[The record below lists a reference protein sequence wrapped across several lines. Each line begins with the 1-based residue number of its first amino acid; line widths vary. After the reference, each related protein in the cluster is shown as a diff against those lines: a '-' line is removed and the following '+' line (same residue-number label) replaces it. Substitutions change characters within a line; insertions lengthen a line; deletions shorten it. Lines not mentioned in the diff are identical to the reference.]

1 MLFQDGYGTDPAC
14 TGKVGDRSALG
25 GGGKELGVEFGLLGS
40 LQVRGTLGGISPRPS
55 RQSVLLVTLLS
66 RANSPVS
73 IGELVEAA
81 WGEHPPAA
89 ENAAVHTTISR
100 LRQMLSVSVDPAGYD
115 RIVTDTMGYSI
126 RVLDGEL
133 DASVFRGLVAEGRAS
148 LESGRG
154 AEAVVTLER
163 ALDLWRGSTAAS
175 GMSGWFV
182 ESLRAPLDDLRLSAT
197 EDLAR
202 ARLMIGQA
210 DAVAEELRG
219 LVNRHP
225 FRERLWEHLMLALY
239 RTGRQSEALDAF
251 HEARR
256 TLVDQLG
263 IEPGPEL
270 CGLYRRILDNDA
282 ALLDV
287 STADSA
293 APVTTRSVPRQL
305 PADVVNFV
313 GRERELD
320 RLDILTSGRA
330 AADDGGPMAF
340 VVDGGAGIG
349 KTALAVRWAHRARGR
364 FEDGDLYVNLH
375 GFDATGAPTDP
386 FEALDQLLRALHISP
401 QEIPRGLEERAALY
415 RTALADRRMIV
426 VLDNAADAEQV
437 RPLLPGSS
445 SCAVIVTSRKRLSGL
460 VAREGAVRLTL
471 GELGS
476 DDAAALVRRISGP
489 ARSDVSG
496 EPLDTLIGL
505 CCRIPLAL
513 RVAAERLTLRR
524 HGTLADLVDEIGS
537 RQSALSTLTLPEDST
552 SSVRTVFSW
561 SYSMLGPASR
571 RMFRLLGLFPG
582 GHTSVPA
589 AAALAGVSVGE
600 ALDLLESLVSV
611 HLLEEVADRRY
622 RLHDLLR
629 DYAREQAELEPADTD
644 PDRALA
650 RLAGWYLSTAR
661 NAAMA
666 ILPPS
671 RPRRAVPVRQEP
683 GIEPVTF
690 GSYRQALD
698 WCEAERVTL
707 IAVAE
712 YCVRHELHDLAS
724 QLPAALWGFFQVR
737 GYTGDWITTHQRALG
752 SAKAMGPAVEAP
764 TLCNLG
770 TAYVEAYQFDRAI
783 EYHQSALAVAT
794 EAGDAWLVNVSTA
807 NLGEGYRRA
816 GRYEL
821 ARTYFEKA
829 LALTEEGGDSWLN
842 AFLLTSLA
850 TVSSAMG
857 EHDEAIGIYHRT
869 LVIHR
874 EHGDHYQEARC
885 LQGLGD
891 AYRSSANP
899 RDAKDCYLRALVL
912 CQEMGNGLDTARIT
926 YSLAE
931 IELEL
936 GQPAEAEAHFK
947 AADEIAG
954 QLEDSHRALLRV
966 RFREHRDQPDSGD
979 AQDSHD

>member
-1 MLFQDGYGTDPAC
+1 L
-14 TGKVGDRSALG
+14 
-25 GGGKELGVEFGLLGS
+25 EFGLLGS

-55 RQSVLLVTLLS
+55 RQAVLLLTLLS

-148 LESGRG
+148 LENGRG

-210 DAVAEELRG
+210 GAVAEELRG
-219 LVNRHP
+219 LVTRHP

-287 STADSA
+287 STADPGA
-293 APVTTRSVPRQL
+293 AVITRAVPRQL

-320 RLDILTSGRA
+320 RLDALA
-330 AADDGGPMAF
+330 AADGGGPMAF
-340 VVDGGAGIG
+340 VVDGGAGMG

-537 RQSALSTLTLPEDST
+537 RQSALSTLTLPEDAT

-582 GHTSVPA
+582 GHTGVPA

-629 DYAREQAELEPADTD
+629 DYAREQAELEPADTE
-644 PDRALA
+644 PDRALT

-661 NAAMA
+661 NAVLRL
-666 ILPPS
+666 LPPS
-671 RPRRAVPVRQEP
+671 RPRKAVPVRQEP

-698 WCEAERVTL
+698 WCETERVTL
-707 IAVAE
+707 IAVADH
-712 YCVRHELHDLAS
+712 CARHEVHDLAS

-752 SAKAMGPAVEAP
+752 SARAMGPAVEAP

-770 TAYVEAYQFDRAI
+770 TAYLEAYQLDRAA
-783 EYHQSALAVAT
+783 EYHRRALALGT
-794 EAGDAWLVNVSTA
+794 ELGDVWVVGVSTA
-807 NLGEGYRRA
+807 NLGEGSRRA

-821 ARTYFEKA
+821 ARTYFEQA
-829 LALTEEGGDSWLN
+829 LALGEENGNPWLY
-842 AFLLTSLA
+842 AFSLASLA
-850 TVSSAMG
+850 TVASAMG
-857 EHDEAIGIYHRT
+857 EHDEAIEMYHRT
-869 LVIHR
+869 LVLHR

-891 AYRSSANP
+891 AYRSAANP
-899 RDAKDCYLRALVL
+899 REAKDSYLRALVL

-936 GQPAEAEAHFK
+936 GQDAEAEAHFK

-954 QLEDSHRALLRV
+954 QLEDSHRALLRD
-966 RFREHRDQPDSGD
+966 RFREHRDQPGPGDAGASGD
-979 AQDSHD
+979 SQDLPG

>member
-1 MLFQDGYGTDPAC
+1 M
-14 TGKVGDRSALG
+14 
-25 GGGKELGVEFGLLGS
+25 EFGLLGS

-133 DASVFRGLVAEGRAS
+133 DASVFRGLVAEGRAA
-148 LESGRG
+148 LDGGRG

-182 ESLRAPLDDLRLSAT
+182 ESLRGPLDDLRLSAT

-219 LVNRHP
+219 LVTRHP

-239 RTGRQSEALDAF
+239 RTGRQSDALDTF
-251 HEARR
+251 REARR
-256 TLVDQLG
+256 TLIDQLG

-270 CGLYRRILDNDA
+270 CGLYRRILDNDP

-287 STADSA
+287 ATTDPGAVV
-293 APVTTRSVPRQL
+293 VTRAEPRQL

-313 GRERELD
+313 GREQELQ
-320 RLDILTSGRA
+320 RLDALTAGRD
-330 AADDGGPMAF
+330 AADGGGPMVF

-364 FEDGDLYVNLH
+364 FDGGDLYVNLH
-375 GFDATGAPTDP
+375 GFDATGSPTDP
-386 FEALDQLLRALHISP
+386 FEALDQLLRALHITPS
-401 QEIPRGLEERAALY
+401 EIPRGLEERAALY
-415 RTALADRRMIV
+415 RTVLSDRRLIV

-460 VAREGAVRLTL
+460 VAREGAVRLTV
-471 GELGS
+471 GSLGS
-476 DDAAALVRRISGP
+476 DDAAALIRRISGP
-489 ARSDVSG
+489 GRSDVSG
-496 EPLDTLIGL
+496 EALDTLIGL

-513 RVAAERLTLRR
+513 RVAAERLTLRQ

-537 RQSALSTLTLPEDST
+537 RQSALSTLTLPEDAT

-582 GHTSVPA
+582 EHTSVPA
-589 AAALAGVSVGE
+589 AAALAGVSVAD
-600 ALDLLESLVSV
+600 ALDLLESLVSM

-629 DYAREQAELEPADTD
+629 DYARERAELEAEDTG
-644 PDRALA
+644 PDRALT
-650 RLAGWYLSTAR
+650 RLAGWYLCTAR
-661 NAAMA
+661 NATVV

-671 RPRRAVPVRQEP
+671 RPRRAVPVQQEP

-698 WCEAERVTL
+698 WFEAERVTL
-707 IAVAE
+707 IAVAD
-712 YCVRHELHDLAS
+712 YCVRHEVHDLAS

-737 GYTGDWITTHQRALG
+737 GYTGDWITTHERALA
-752 SAKAMGPAVEAP
+752 SARAMGLAVEAP
-764 TLCNLG
+764 ALCNLG
-770 TAYVEAYQFDRAI
+770 TAYLEAYQFDRAV
-783 EYHQSALAVAT
+783 EYHQRALVLGN
-794 EAGDAWLVNVSTA
+794 ELGDAWVVGVSTA

-821 ARTYFEKA
+821 ARTHFEQA
-829 LALTEEGGDSWLN
+829 VSLGEANGNNWLY
-842 AFLLTSLA
+842 AFSLGSLA
-850 TVSSAMG
+850 TVLSALG
-857 EHDEAIGIYHRT
+857 EHDEATGMYDRA

-891 AYRSSANP
+891 AYRSSAKH
-899 RDAKDCYLRALVL
+899 RDAKDSYLRALAL
-912 CQEMGNGLDTARIT
+912 CREMGNGLDTARIT
-926 YSLAE
+926 YSLGE

-936 GQPAEAEAHFK
+936 GQHAEAEAHFK

-954 QLEDSHRALLRV
+954 QLEDSHRALLRAQ
-966 RFREHRDQPDSGD
+966 FQEHRDQRDSQG
-979 AQDSHD
+979 